1 MKISP
6 EIVNVGLNMAIV
18 SRRDNAD
25 FLSSAFPGDS
35 KILKATSMLEKAAS
49 IYEEAIE
56 TLRMGYTMEI
66 RDRVAGKL
74 YEAASYERE
83 VGRLLA
89 SSAG

>member
-1 MKISP
+1 
-6 EIVNVGLNMAIV
+6 
-18 SRRDNAD
+18 
-25 FLSSAFPGDS
+25 
-35 KILKATSMLEKAAS
+35 MLEKAAS

-66 RDRVAGKL
+66 RDKVAGKL
-74 YEAASYERE
+74 REAASYERE